1 MSDRCC
7 VTSNGGTAGFYSEPT
22 RKPPVVTP
30 DANFCIQGSLDSRS
44 SFRIIRGNV
53 SIGGVWT
60 LSLASLIFAAA
71 DRSEAGP
78 SGASFPDD
86 GNIQF
91 KDLTNDFGVIEL
103 TTADGRTIILDDP
116 GETLLLRRV
125 GSSISE
131 SHVTN
136 SVATMLS
143 YAKDQQDALKVFMLG
158 QTGPAG
164 VGNGGSST
172 LFQETPSLTPIN
184 FVPPPDN
191 IVPLNLL
198 STPNGAAGQND
209 TFVPFKIPL
218 ATPPPV
224 LTVPPT
230 VTSNEVA
237 VTESGSVPIA
247 GVSVA
252 NVAGAELTVSNGTLH
267 VDENNLPSGVTVTG
281 NNTDQLFVSGNS
293 AAVNAVIEGLTYT
306 RTGPG
311 DEGTDTLTV
320 SVTGTDGSQVTATST
335 ITINPIAEQ
344 PTASIAEPVVLEENA
359 SSVAVTG
366 VIVGPLAEDSDDTVS
381 ATLTV
386 AHGTLHINAHN
397 LPPGLT
403 VVGNNS
409 GSLEISGD
417 AAAVN
422 TLLAGLTYT
431 PASEYEGT
439 DTLSLSVT
447 STDGTNTFPTPATAL
462 TTITIEGVA
471 DTPIVC
477 APHELSTTVNHA
489 AVGLTGL
496 SVQPGD
502 TSANDALDTFNVTL
516 SVEHGSLAVTE
527 HAGLTGSFVGSTVTF
542 SGSLSAVQAA
552 LADNNIT
559 YTPKHGFEG
568 TDTLHF
574 TASTTEEA
582 GVGGETSA
590 PDSTSTSIN
599 VNEIPDLH
607 GYLVGLDD
615 GNAVE
620 HESITVAS
628 PLNDGGHPVFLPNDL
643 VAYSWEVSTDGG
655 VTWEEVGT
663 QRSFTPSAAELG
675 DELRVVITYDERAP
689 QNPENEGL
697 DTLTLS
703 AGTVENETSSDPTPD
718 SHLANSTMIANGT
731 TPPAGGASN
740 FSAGSDKALADNN
753 SFVFKPMASA
763 QQAAVQFEA
772 IIDFNRGTD
781 FSDAFSG
788 LGAATVQV
796 ANAIAEAISDNAH
809 RESDLHRNTVSSTEI
824 YLAGTN
830 INFTGSDILHH
841 T

>member
-1 MSDRCC
+1 M
-7 VTSNGGTAGFYSEPT
+7 
-22 RKPPVVTP
+22 
-30 DANFCIQGSLDSRS
+30 
-44 SFRIIRGNV
+44 
-53 SIGGVWT
+53 
-60 LSLASLIFAAA
+60 
-71 DRSEAGP
+71 
-78 SGASFPDD
+78 
-86 GNIQF
+86 
-91 KDLTNDFGVIEL
+91 
-103 TTADGRTIILDDP
+103 
-116 GETLLLRRV
+116 
-125 GSSISE
+125 
-131 SHVTN
+131 
-136 SVATMLS
+136 
-143 YAKDQQDALKVFMLG
+143 
-158 QTGPAG
+158 
-164 VGNGGSST
+164 
-172 LFQETPSLTPIN
+172 
-184 FVPPPDN
+184 
-191 IVPLNLL
+191 
-198 STPNGAAGQND
+198 
-209 TFVPFKIPL
+209 
-218 ATPPPV
+218 
-224 LTVPPT
+224 
-230 VTSNEVA
+230 
-237 VTESGSVPIA
+237 
-247 GVSVA
+247 
-252 NVAGAELTVSNGTLH
+252 
-267 VDENNLPSGVTVTG
+267 
-281 NNTDQLFVSGNS
+281 
-293 AAVNAVIEGLTYT
+293 
-306 RTGPG
+306 
-311 DEGTDTLTV
+311 
-320 SVTGTDGSQVTATST
+320 
-335 ITINPIAEQ
+335 
-344 PTASIAEPVVLEENA
+344 
-359 SSVAVTG
+359 
-366 VIVGPLAEDSDDTVS
+366 
-381 ATLTV
+381 
-386 AHGTLHINAHN
+386 
-397 LPPGLT
+397 
-403 VVGNNS
+403 
-409 GSLEISGD
+409 
-417 AAAVN
+417 
-422 TLLAGLTYT
+422 
-431 PASEYEGT
+431 
-439 DTLSLSVT
+439 
-447 STDGTNTFPTPATAL
+447 
-462 TTITIEGVA
+462 
-471 DTPIVC
+471 
-477 APHELSTTVNHA
+477 
-489 AVGLTGL
+489 
-496 SVQPGD
+496 
-502 TSANDALDTFNVTL
+502 TL

-697 DTLTLS
+697 DTVTLS

-772 IIDFNRGTD
+772 IFDFNRSMNY
-781 FSDAFSG
+781 SDAFSG

-809 RESDLHRNTVSSTEI
+809 RESDLHRNTVSNTEI
-824 YLAGTN
+824 HLAGTN

>member
-1 MSDRCC
+1 M
-7 VTSNGGTAGFYSEPT
+7 
-22 RKPPVVTP
+22 
-30 DANFCIQGSLDSRS
+30 
-44 SFRIIRGNV
+44 
-53 SIGGVWT
+53 
-60 LSLASLIFAAA
+60 
-71 DRSEAGP
+71 
-78 SGASFPDD
+78 
-86 GNIQF
+86 
-91 KDLTNDFGVIEL
+91 
-103 TTADGRTIILDDP
+103 
-116 GETLLLRRV
+116 
-125 GSSISE
+125 
-131 SHVTN
+131 
-136 SVATMLS
+136 
-143 YAKDQQDALKVFMLG
+143 
-158 QTGPAG
+158 
-164 VGNGGSST
+164 
-172 LFQETPSLTPIN
+172 
-184 FVPPPDN
+184 
-191 IVPLNLL
+191 
-198 STPNGAAGQND
+198 
-209 TFVPFKIPL
+209 
-218 ATPPPV
+218 
-224 LTVPPT
+224 
-230 VTSNEVA
+230 
-237 VTESGSVPIA
+237 
-247 GVSVA
+247 
-252 NVAGAELTVSNGTLH
+252 
-267 VDENNLPSGVTVTG
+267 
-281 NNTDQLFVSGNS
+281 
-293 AAVNAVIEGLTYT
+293 
-306 RTGPG
+306 
-311 DEGTDTLTV
+311 
-320 SVTGTDGSQVTATST
+320 
-335 ITINPIAEQ
+335 
-344 PTASIAEPVVLEENA
+344 
-359 SSVAVTG
+359 
-366 VIVGPLAEDSDDTVS
+366 
-381 ATLTV
+381 
-386 AHGTLHINAHN
+386 
-397 LPPGLT
+397 
-403 VVGNNS
+403 
-409 GSLEISGD
+409 
-417 AAAVN
+417 
-422 TLLAGLTYT
+422 
-431 PASEYEGT
+431 
-439 DTLSLSVT
+439 SVT
-447 STDGTNTFPTPATAL
+447 STDGTNTFPTPATAS

-516 SVEHGSLAVTE
+516 SVEHGSLAVTD

-620 HESITVAS
+620 HEIHHCSLATQRRRS
-628 PLNDGGHPVFLPNDL
+628 SGFSTERSCGLFLGSL
-643 VAYSWEVSTDGG
+643 YDGG